1 MRTKTAKNLLVK
13 RQFKG
18 LGRHILQLA
27 YGPSSGSPSPQI
39 FRTNLFPLRAGL
51 VHRTTPA

>member
-27 YGPSSGSPSPQI
+27 CGPSSGSPSPQI
-39 FRTNLFPLRAGL
+39 FRTSLFPLRAGL